1 MRVSI
6 KKLEIKEDKRGW
18 LAEIVR
24 PEDIGEKKF
33 GLVLMTTVLPGQT
46 KGNHYHKRKTEW
58 YCVIKGDG
66 LLTLTDQTTK
76 EKKEM
81 EIGEKNMVL
90 VKIPSLTI
98 HSIKNMGTEE
108 LYLLAY
114 VDEVFNP
121 SDPDTYAYNE

>member
-1 MRVSI
+1 MRATI

-66 LLTLTDQTTK
+66 LLTLTDQATK
-76 EKKEM
+76 EKKKM

-90 VKIPSLTI
+90 VKIPSLVI